1 MIARTQ
7 PFAHFLL
14 PVSDNQIQVFDRHEL
29 KRILN
34 DVFQNAAV
42 AERLQN
48 QGAAIRCDR
57 VLAGGKDDR
66 S

>member
-1 MIARTQ
+1 MIARAQT
-7 PFAHFLL
+7 FADFLL
-14 PVSDNQIQVFDRHEL
+14 TVSDNHIQLLDRHEL

-48 QGAAIRCDR
+48 QGTAIRCDR
-57 VLAGGKDDR
+57 VLAGGKDNR